1 MPLNSISKGKG
12 AFCSPPFPP
21 HPPFSSFCS
30 VAILF
35 CIFSRQHFAIKMSD
49 CPVHTHKWGLQP
61 STGLPA
67 LWGWLWAAGRARVLF
82 SQAVCCWRWTM
93 GCVGRCLPS
102 AHKTEAVCKT
112 HAVLRFLGGFPKRV
126 SSFVLPLIRKHY
138 VNHSTLSLGA
148 AFYNLRMGTGRKWS
162 CFSHVEV
169 KHWQIREGMS
179 SFLSSW
185 TRS

>member
-21 HPPFSSFCS
+21 PPFFFFLQCSNFVLHLFQTAFCNKNVWLPCTHTQVRASALRWSACALGLAVGCRKGSGFVFPGSLLLAVNNGLCGSLLALSSQNRSC
-30 VAILF
+30 VQNA
-35 CIFSRQHFAIKMSD
+35 C
-49 CPVHTHKWGLQP
+49 CPQI
-61 STGLPA
+61 
-67 LWGWLWAAGRARVLF
+67 
-82 SQAVCCWRWTM
+82 
-93 GCVGRCLPS
+93 
-102 AHKTEAVCKT
+102 
-112 HAVLRFLGGFPKRV
+112 LGGFPKRV